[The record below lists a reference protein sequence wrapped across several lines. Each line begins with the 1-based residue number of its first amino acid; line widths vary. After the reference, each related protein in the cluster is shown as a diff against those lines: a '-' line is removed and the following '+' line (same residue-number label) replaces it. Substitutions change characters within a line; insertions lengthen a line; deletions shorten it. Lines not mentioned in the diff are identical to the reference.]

1 MDNITAFRVE
11 TILLLNNQT
20 FNASI
25 IQNGG
30 KVESMT
36 SEGFTVITLSMFLI
50 FILGLSENSFSLYV
64 FFRTKSLWTT
74 NNIFIAGL
82 LLSDWS
88 QSVFGIPL
96 VVASSVAREW
106 LFGHSLCVY
115 YGFIT
120 TFLGLTQITT
130 LTAISLDKYFV
141 IVRKAQIAILEKK
154 KAVVII
160 LLCYLYGFLWA
171 LAPVL
176 GWSSYQLEAVNISCS
191 IPWQSEE
198 ISDVSYCLAL
208 TVFVWIL
215 PLGAIVFSY
224 SSICVRVSTILRSR
238 KSQPIETC
246 RRKHNVKHL
255 CNILLFIRL

>member
-1 MDNITAFRVE
+1 MDNIKTFLKGAGSR
-11 TILLLNNQT
+11 LSNQT
-20 FNASI
+20 LN
-25 IQNGG
+25 
-30 KVESMT
+30 EST
-36 SEGFTVITLSMFLI
+36 TETERVSSGVYTLITFCMFLI
-50 FILGLSENSFSLYV
+50 FILGLLENSFSLYV

-106 LFGHSLCVY
+106 LFGHGLCVY

-120 TFLGLTQITT
+120 TFLGLTQITI
-130 LTAISLDKYFV
+130 LSAISLDKYFV
-141 IVRKAQIAILEKK
+141 IVRRIQNAMLEKK

-160 LLCYLYGFLWA
+160 CLCYLYAFLWA

-191 IPWQSEE
+191 IPWQSRVAG
-198 ISDVSYCLAL
+198 DVSYCLSL

-224 SSICVRVSTILRSR
+224 SSICILVSMILS
-238 KSQPIETC
+238 
-246 RRKHNVKHL
+246 
-255 CNILLFIRL
+255 